1 MSFVPDILT
10 PGQIFIFLLGIGFL
24 GALTIIWRRNGT
36 PRFAR
41 KLRHSGETRQVR
53 VNGAHPE
60 FPDNTVANTKYRPLA
75 IFPLKGLF
83 LQLKHNT
90 NRYFLFIAVLQLNTN
105 ITPVNPLTTW
115 LPLIFVVAISMTKD
129 LIDDLG
135 RRRADRLANAR
146 EYVVCKGASR
156 VPTRASALRVGDVV
170 RLAQDDEVPADCVVL
185 KTSDELGGCYI
196 QTTNLDGESDLKPR
210 RALIETQTM
219 AEEEMGTL
227 NGTINCAHPNAA
239 IYSFDANLTLEASG
253 AKKFSLSTEH
263 LALQCTHVRNTE
275 FVYAAIVYAGEQ
287 TKYGCNKRA
296 PPDKIPKAGVF
307 VNRLVIVVFLSQLCL
322 AFLFGGLGMGWYATS
337 GVQLRYLGYNQAAG
351 DSAWS
356 SYVVFPLRFLILI
369 SVMIP
374 ISLQVTIEINR
385 WLYAKWINLDVQ
397 MYDAPSDT
405 PARAASTTLA
415 EDLGQIEYV
424 LTDKTGTLTEN
435 EMSFKKCSINSVMY
449 GHSADALDVWKDAAL
464 KKQLRSGDETV
475 VDYFR
480 CLALNHAVM
489 PSPIASTDGVSGQKY
504 RYASASPDEE
514 ALCAAASFFNVT
526 FTERTT
532 TELHLRVGE
541 GDEAA
546 PERWLLLNTLEFS
559 SDRKRMSVIVRDA
572 AVGSIRIF
580 IKGADDKIAE
590 RVRSGQDLTRCRQ
603 HLDTFAELG
612 LRTLLVGVRDLDES
626 EYQAWVQRFEV
637 ANAAVLNREEQLEQ
651 VYDSI
656 ERDFTLLGATAI
668 EDRLQEGVPET
679 IALLRRANL
688 RFWML
693 TGDKY
698 ATAIQVG
705 RACRLMSPESSGA
718 SLLVVSGET
727 ADEVGRSI
735 SKHLAAIREGAPG
748 GGGDGGSGGG
758 AGEITVIVEGRP
770 LGLALE
776 HHLDAFGEL
785 GTQAHCV
792 ICCRVTPAQ
801 KGAVVKLVKQRKR
814 MTLAIGDGGND
825 VAMIQEAHVGVGISG
840 KEGLQA
846 ARAADYAIG
855 RFRFLQ
861 RLLLVHGRYS
871 YKRTALVAQYAF
883 YRSFY
888 ISFIQLLFNIYAGF
902 SGASFFHS
910 IPLSGWSI
918 ITIPASISLTLD
930 KDVSERSCLTFP
942 ALYKEGQ
949 TSAALNLATFSR
961 WGLQG
966 WAQAAVVFFLCFS
979 SFGTEYMHPRD
990 GYVIDLET
998 TGMACYTISL
1008 FVMIA
1013 ACYVEHNSLHRWNHA
1028 LNLLGLLLYLV
1039 VYAVGSFVH
1048 ISGFDIYLLH
1058 GTLQRLATD
1067 IVFFPIGSLTITA
1080 AAVLPV
1086 LALKVVKYQL
1096 APAPYQVVQLYE
1108 RRRKNG

>member
-374 ISLQVTIEINR
+374 ISLQVNC
-385 WLYAKWINLDVQ
+385 LPLPP
-397 MYDAPSDT
+397 APPPPPFVPSLH
-405 PARAASTTLA
+405 PAPPFLLS
-415 EDLGQIEYV
+415 
-424 LTDKTGTLTEN
+424 
-435 EMSFKKCSINSVMY
+435 S
-449 GHSADALDVWKDAAL
+449 
-464 KKQLRSGDETV
+464 
-475 VDYFR
+475 
-480 CLALNHAVM
+480 
-489 PSPIASTDGVSGQKY
+489 
-504 RYASASPDEE
+504 ASAPATRHSSCFLPLSRLRFRTPLLFALHRSSP
-514 ALCAAASFFNVT
+514 
-526 FTERTT
+526 
-532 TELHLRVGE
+532 
-541 GDEAA
+541 
-546 PERWLLLNTLEFS
+546 
-559 SDRKRMSVIVRDA
+559 
-572 AVGSIRIF
+572 
-580 IKGADDKIAE
+580 GA
-590 RVRSGQDLTRCRQ
+590 
-603 HLDTFAELG
+603 
-612 LRTLLVGVRDLDES
+612 RTLLPPSPTAPLSPHLAIAPLDSPLTLPPLRPSPTPHTPCPPSQPQPLCAVAGDDRDQSLAVR
-626 EYQAWVQRFEV
+626 
-637 ANAAVLNREEQLEQ
+637 Q
-651 VYDSI
+651 VDQPG
-656 ERDFTLLGATAI
+656 RPD
-668 EDRLQEGVPET
+668 V
-679 IALLRRANL
+679 RRAFGHAGA
-688 RFWML
+688 RSF
-693 TGDKY
+693 DD
-698 ATAIQVG
+698 
-705 RACRLMSPESSGA
+705 ACRGP
-718 SLLVVSGET
+718 
-727 ADEVGRSI
+727 RSDRVRA
-735 SKHLAAIREGAPG
+735 HRQDRDPHRE
-748 GGGDGGSGGG
+748 
-758 AGEITVIVEGRP
+758 
-770 LGLALE
+770 
-776 HHLDAFGEL
+776 
-785 GTQAHCV
+785 
-792 ICCRVTPAQ
+792 
-801 KGAVVKLVKQRKR
+801 
-814 MTLAIGDGGND
+814 
-825 VAMIQEAHVGVGISG
+825 
-840 KEGLQA
+840 
-846 ARAADYAIG
+846 
-855 RFRFLQ
+855 
-861 RLLLVHGRYS
+861 
-871 YKRTALVAQYAF
+871 
-883 YRSFY
+883 
-888 ISFIQLLFNIYAGF
+888 
-902 SGASFFHS
+902 
-910 IPLSGWSI
+910 
-918 ITIPASISLTLD
+918 
-930 KDVSERSCLTFP
+930 
-942 ALYKEGQ
+942 
-949 TSAALNLATFSR
+949 
-961 WGLQG
+961 
-966 WAQAAVVFFLCFS
+966 
-979 SFGTEYMHPRD
+979 
-990 GYVIDLET
+990 
-998 TGMACYTISL
+998 
-1008 FVMIA
+1008 
-1013 ACYVEHNSLHRWNHA
+1013 
-1028 LNLLGLLLYLV
+1028 
-1039 VYAVGSFVH
+1039 
-1048 ISGFDIYLLH
+1048 
-1058 GTLQRLATD
+1058 
-1067 IVFFPIGSLTITA
+1067 
-1080 AAVLPV
+1080 
-1086 LALKVVKYQL
+1086 
-1096 APAPYQVVQLYE
+1096 
-1108 RRRKNG
+1108 